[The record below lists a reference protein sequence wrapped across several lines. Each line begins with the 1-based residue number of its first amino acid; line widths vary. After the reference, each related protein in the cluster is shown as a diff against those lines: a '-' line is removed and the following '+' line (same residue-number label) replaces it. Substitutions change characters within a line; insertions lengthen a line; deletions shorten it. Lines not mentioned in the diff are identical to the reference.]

1 MPLLSKAGPA
11 ALFVAALLSGCASV
25 PPPTAQL
32 SGVAE
37 AIRSADARDPRGP
50 ARLALDEARQRQS
63 LALDAADRG
72 RNAEAMAAALE
83 ARAAADYAAAEAR
96 RAALEEEIESK
107 AARNA
112 DLRRRLLVQGE

>member
-1 MPLLSKAGPA
+1 MSLLSKAGPA
-11 ALFVAALLSGCASV
+11 ALFAAVLLSGCASV

-32 SGVAE
+32 NGAAE
-37 AIRSADARDPRGP
+37 AIRSAEALNPRGP
-50 ARLALDEARQRQS
+50 ARQALDEARQLQS
-63 LALDAADRG
+63 SALDASNRG
-72 RNAEAMAAALE
+72 RSAEALAAALE
-83 ARAAADYAAAEAR
+83 ARAAADFAAAEAR